1 VARYR
6 AVAMTARF
14 ADLLGARFR
23 EGGVEGLDPAM
34 AAIAM
39 IAMTERMAHQV
50 RTWNIEIDNDAVAD
64 ALATMAMKMLH
75 PTAPVLS

>member
-1 VARYR
+1 
-6 AVAMTARF
+6 
-14 ADLLGARFR
+14 
-23 EGGVEGLDPAM
+23 M

-50 RTWNIEIDNDAVAD
+50 RTWNIEIDADAVAD

-75 PTAPVLS
+75 PAAPVLD